1 MLGRLPHLAVM
12 LALAIAVALSG
23 ADSAMA
29 KDKGAKNAGK
39 QVSKDIGKGAK
50 KVPPGQIKR
59 NTNGSGVKPIPP
71 GQIKRYTRGAKLPV
85 DLDYVDIR
93 DLSKWKLDPLKNGEK
108 YIRVDNEVLRIAED
122 TQTVIDAVGIVDDLL
137 R

>member
-12 LALAIAVALSG
+12 LALAIAVAQSG

-71 GQIKRYTRGAKLPV
+71 GQIKRYTRGAKLPG
-85 DLDYVDIR
+85 DLKYSDIG
-93 DLSKWKLDPLKNGEK
+93 DLSKWKLKEPGKGNR
-108 YIRVDNEVLRIAED
+108 YIRVDDEILEVTDDLS
-122 TQTVIDAVGIVDDLL
+122 TVVDAVGIVGDLAK
-137 R
+137 